1 MLKNLAARRA
11 EEVRKKKN
19 WGWTRWSL
27 EVHPSDLNA
36 PRRSALG
43 HFLERAHQ
51 STRTTLA
58 LTRLA
63 TVVAMP
69 MGKKGV
75 GFG

>member
-36 PRRSALG
+36 PRRSEALP
-43 HFLERAHQ
+43 RA
-51 STRTTLA
+51 STP